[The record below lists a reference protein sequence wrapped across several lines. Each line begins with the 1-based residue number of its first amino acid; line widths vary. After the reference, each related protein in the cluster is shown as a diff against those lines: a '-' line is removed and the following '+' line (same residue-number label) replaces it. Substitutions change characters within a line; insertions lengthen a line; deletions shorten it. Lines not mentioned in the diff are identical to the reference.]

1 MPYRAVCKLALW
13 HLLCHPVAYYNDKA
27 DRVSNAYVAVL
38 LVKQVADGI
47 WKEIADTCLAITEGS
62 YAWLNGY

>member
-1 MPYRAVCKLALW
+1 MALW
-13 HLLCHPVAYYNDKA
+13 HLPCHPVAYYDDKA
-27 DRVSNAYVAVL
+27 DRYSNSYVAAL

-47 WKEIADTCLAITEGS
+47 WKEIADTCLAITEGP